1 MAVSPSPRDIDK
13 LGAFSG
19 QSWFCVDSGSVAIA
33 ATICPEVQIM
43 AWVEQ
48 HGNLFHV
55 AFRIGERRFKK
66 TLKSTDR
73 RAADA
78 LAQRIDERL
87 RLIDQG
93 HITLPEGV
101 DLVAYLFSDGR
112 LEQVATPE
120 KEVGRTLGSL
130 MDEYLVAVSNGSME
144 SNTLLTLRIHLNHI
158 QTILG
163 KNFRGESLTFAVL
176 QNYINTRSKCRG
188 RRGKPLSATTIRKE
202 LVSFGA
208 LWTWA
213 TRMGFVK
220 QAFPKLGLRY
230 PKIDEKPPFQTLA
243 EIERRIARGKLTAAQ
258 QADLWDC
265 LYFTPEELAVVLEH
279 VQKTA
284 RHPFIYPMVLTA
296 AHTGARRSELIR
308 METQDIDFEAGTLT
322 IRERKRSKGKR
333 TSRSVPMSSQL
344 KAALAA
350 WLAESSGVY
359 AFSID
364 GSALTVDEANHHLK
378 WTLAG
383 SQWKHVRGWHVFRHS
398 FISNCASRA
407 VDQRMIDDWTGH
419 QTDEMRKRYRHLLPS
434 SQRSAIDTVF
444 G

>member
-1 MAVSPSPRDIDK
+1 MA
-13 LGAFSG
+13 G
-19 QSWFCVDSGSVAIA
+19 
-33 ATICPEVQIM
+33 
-43 AWVEQ
+43 VEQ

-55 AFRIGERRFKK
+55 AFRIGDRRFKK

-78 LAQRIDERL
+78 LAQRIDER
-87 RLIDQG
+87 

-112 LEQVATPE
+112 RDQVATPE
-120 KEVGRTLGSL
+120 KGVGRTLGSL
-130 MDEYLVAVSNGSME
+130 VDEYLVAVSNGSME
-144 SNTLLTLRIHLNHI
+144 ANTLLTLRIHLNHI
-158 QTILG
+158 QKVLG
-163 KNFRGESLTFAVL
+163 KAFRSESVTFAVL

-208 LWTWA
+208 MWTWAA

-220 QAFPKLGLRY
+220 QAFPKPGLRY

-265 LYFTPEELAVVLEH
+265 LFFTSEELAVVLEH

-284 RHPFIYPMVLTA
+284 LHPFIYPMVLTA

-333 TSRSVPMSSQL
+333 TSRSVPLSSQL
-344 KAALAA
+344 KAALSA
-350 WLAESSGVY
+350 WLAESSGLYV
-359 AFSID
+359 FSID
-364 GSALTVDEANHHLK
+364 GSSLTVDESNHHLK

-383 SQWKHVRGWHVFRHS
+383 SQWANVRGWHVLACPLFSDPCGMRVYL
-398 FISNCASRA
+398 CWPAKRA
-407 VDQRMIDDWTGH
+407 LER
-419 QTDEMRKRYRHLLPS
+419 L
-434 SQRSAIDTVF
+434 
-444 G
+444 

>member
-1 MAVSPSPRDIDK
+1 
-13 LGAFSG
+13 
-19 QSWFCVDSGSVAIA
+19 
-33 ATICPEVQIM
+33 M

-48 HGNLFHV
+48 HGERFHV
-55 AFRIGERRFKK
+55 AFRIGNRRFKK
-66 TLKSTDR
+66 TLKTEDR

-112 LEQVATPE
+112 LDQVATPE

-130 MDEYLVAVSNGSME
+130 VDEYLVAVSHGSME
-144 SNTLLTLRIHLNHI
+144 ANTLLTLRIHLNHV
-158 QTILG
+158 QQILG
-163 KNFRGESLTFAVL
+163 KTFRGESLTFAVL
-176 QNYINTRSKCRG
+176 QNYVNVRSKCRG

-213 TRMGFVK
+213 TRMGYVK
-220 QAFPKLGLRY
+220 LAFPKQGLRY
-230 PKIDEKPPFQTLA
+230 PKIDEKPPFQTFA
-243 EIERRIARGKLTAAQ
+243 EIERKIARGKLTAAQ

-265 LYFTPEELAVVLEH
+265 LFFTHEELAIVLEH

-284 RHPFIYPMVLTA
+284 LHPFIYPMVLTA
-296 AHTGARRSELIR
+296 AHTGTRRSELIR
-308 METQDIDFEAGTLT
+308 MEVQDIDFEAGTLT

-344 KAALAA
+344 KAALSA
-350 WLAESSGVY
+350 WVGESSGLYV
-359 AFSID
+359 FSID

-378 WTLAG
+378 WSLAN
-383 SQWKHVRGWHVFRHS
+383 SPWSNVRGWHVFRHS

-407 VDQRMIDDWTGH
+407 IDQRMIDDWTGH

-444 G
+444 GH